1 MTRKISRRRVLRAC
15 GMIVPLAMVGPAL
28 LTSRP
33 AHAQQ
38 KATKQQVQYQDTPKK
53 GQDCDKC
60 LQFVAPDGGKLVG
73 GKINP
78 KGRCLLFAA
87 KPK

>member
-1 MTRKISRRRVLRAC
+1 MTRNISRRRVLQAC
-15 GMIVPLAMVGPAL
+15 AMIVPLSVAGPAL
-28 LTSRP
+28 LTARS
-33 AHAQQ
+33 AEAQQ
-38 KATKQQVQYQDTPKK
+38 KATKQQVKYQETPNK

-60 LQFVAPDGGKLVG
+60 LQFIAPDGCKLVG

-78 KGRCLLFAA
+78 KGWCLLFAP

>member
-1 MTRKISRRRVLRAC
+1 MARKMSRRRVLQGC
-15 GMIVPLAMVGPAL
+15 GLIVPLAVVGQVL
-28 LTSRP
+28 VRSRP

-38 KATKQQVQYQDTPKK
+38 KATKQQVQYQETPKK
-53 GQDCDKC
+53 GQDCEKC
-60 LQFVAPDGGKLVG
+60 LHFVPPDGCKMVG

-78 KGRCLLFAA
+78 KGWCLLFAP